1 MQEDNEGNELAS
13 CAQHRVLRVHWV
25 QRVHRAQCA
34 VCSVQSS
41 EYRGAVERQ
50 NWQRG
55 EISVRDTCTDC
66 CQRGTHSFSLNLKEK
81 LKLANKNPNKEGK
94 NAWIFF
100 GKHL

>member
-13 CAQHRVLRVHWV
+13 SALHSVH
-25 QRVHRAQCA
+25 RVHRAQCA

-66 CQRGTHSFSLNLKEK
+66 CQRGTHSFSLNPKEK

-94 NAWIFF
+94 NAWIFLETF
-100 GKHL
+100 MMC